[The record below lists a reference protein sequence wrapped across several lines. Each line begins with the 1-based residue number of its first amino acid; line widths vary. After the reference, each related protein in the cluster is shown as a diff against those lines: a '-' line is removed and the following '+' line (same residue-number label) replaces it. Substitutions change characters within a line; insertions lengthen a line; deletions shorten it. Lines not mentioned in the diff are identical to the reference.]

1 MSILDFIKEH
11 QKDMYLFEDVY
22 KPSQKEINVNPS
34 YGLQIL
40 QSDDSS

>member
-22 KPSQKEINVNPS
+22 KRSQTGSSHVNQE

-40 QSDDSS
+40 